1 MESQERKKWETLTDD
16 QRNMLLAI
24 VETLMGSYLMHDHFA
39 ETMSRLLEDVPGLE
53 ILSESK
59 RARFVNELWR
69 EYEWRKKKLNR
80 RNRLQSR

>member
-1 MESQERKKWETLTDD
+1 MESQERKKWESLTGD

-24 VETLMGSYLMHDHFA
+24 VETLMGSYLAYDHFA

-59 RARFVNELWR
+59 RASFVNELWR

>member
-24 VETLMGSYLMHDHFA
+24 VENLMSSYLAHDHFA

-59 RARFVNELWR
+59 RASFVNELWR

>member
-24 VETLMGSYLMHDHFA
+24 VETLMGSYLTYDHFA

-59 RARFVNELWR
+59 RASFVNELWR

>member
-24 VETLMGSYLMHDHFA
+24 VENLMGSYLTHDHFA

-59 RARFVNELWR
+59 RASFVNELWR

>member
-1 MESQERKKWETLTDD
+1 MESQERKKWESLTGD

-24 VETLMGSYLMHDHFA
+24 VETLMGSYLTYDHFA

-59 RARFVNELWR
+59 RASFVNELWR